1 MAAGLSQ
8 TWMLKKKHFVGIMVT
23 ALVSLVIL
31 ALPTRL
37 SLQIRS
43 AVSNIFLPLFG
54 LSTAAHSAGEELS
67 IKLMP
72 RGRLEHEVRRLNR
85 ENSELRVQLAA
96 AQETARENQRLHQLL
111 GWRPATS
118 WKLKLGRVVLR
129 DPANWWRAVQINL
142 GSRDGVHINSTVL
155 TPQGLVGRVSA
166 VGFDHSQVV
175 LLGDPSCSVSAR
187 IGDEERNTGVV
198 GSSSALDSSLVE
210 MTYLPRHAQIAPG
223 APVRTSGLGGVF
235 PKGILLGHV
244 VDTRPV
250 EYGLYLTARV
260 RLSAN
265 LSALEEVWV
274 IVQ

>member
-1 MAAGLSQ
+1 
-8 TWMLKKKHFVGIMVT
+8 MLKRKHFVGIVVT
-23 ALVSLVIL
+23 ALVSLVLL

-43 AVSNIFLPLFG
+43 SLSNAFLPLFG
-54 LSTAAHSAGEELS
+54 LASATQSAGKEVAL
-67 IKLMP
+67 KLMP
-72 RGRLEHEVRRLNR
+72 RGRLEREVTRLSR
-85 ENSELRVQLAA
+85 ENSELRVRLAA
-96 AQETARENQRLHQLL
+96 AQETERENERLRALL
-111 GWRPATS
+111 GWTPATP

-129 DPANWWRAVQINL
+129 DPANWWRAVQIDL
-142 GSRDGVHINSTVL
+142 GSRDGVKVNATVL

-187 IGDEERNTGVV
+187 IGDEDRNTGIV

-210 MTYLPRHAQIAPG
+210 ITYLPHHSKIEAG
-223 APVRTSGLGGVF
+223 TPVRTSGLGGIF
-235 PKGILLGHV
+235 PRGILLGHV

-250 EYGLYLTARV
+250 EYGLYLAARV

-274 IVQ
+274 IIQ